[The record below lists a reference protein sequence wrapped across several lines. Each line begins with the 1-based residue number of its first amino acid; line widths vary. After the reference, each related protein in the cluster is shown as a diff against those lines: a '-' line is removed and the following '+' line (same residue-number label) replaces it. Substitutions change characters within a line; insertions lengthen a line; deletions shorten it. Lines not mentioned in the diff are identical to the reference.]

1 MRRPNSV
8 ACFEAAFR
16 GAVIVIVLIMLLS
29 AVGVAGLAT
38 YATSHL
44 IVVSKG
50 TLRFAAAFVALV
62 TAVVVLPCSLLANPR
77 HKPDRQLN

>member
-8 ACFEAAFR
+8 ACSEAAFR
-16 GAVIVIVLIMLLS
+16 GAVIVIVLILLLLS
-29 AVGVAGLAT
+29 TAVGVVGAT
-38 YATSHL
+38 HTTLL

-50 TLRFAAAFVALV
+50 TLRFAALIALV
-62 TAVVVLPCSLLANPR
+62 TAVVLSCSLLANPR

>member
-8 ACFEAAFR
+8 AGSEATFR
-16 GAVIVIVLIMLLS
+16 GAVIVVVLIILPL
-29 AVGVAGLAT
+29 AVRVAGLTAH
-38 YATSHL
+38 TSLL

-50 TLRFAAAFVALV
+50 TLRFAALISLV
-62 TAVVVLPCSLLANPR
+62 TAVVLSCSLLANPR